1 MSNTFH
7 LADLWEA
14 LTDAGPDDE
23 CLVADPVRHTRKSL
37 DDAANRLAHVLLALN
52 VAPGDHV
59 AIYARNRGEYLESL
73 LGCWKIAARPININW
88 RYVADELR
96 YVMADANI
104 QAIII
109 ERAYLSLLDEIASEF
124 PPLKVVLVLEDGNPI
139 QPTVLTTLDYAASL
153 ASARSDRDFGRV
165 EHRNNDD
172 VYMLYTGGTT
182 GMPKGVM
189 WRHEDFFYGCL
200 MGGNPIGPIAAPAEI
215 KNNATPSFSLDAL
228 VLGPLMHGGGQW
240 LSLIAMFSGN
250 RAIVSTDT
258 SFAPDRVLDLIDRE
272 RPQTIG
278 LIGDAMGRPIAE
290 MALAHPG
297 RWDLSSLI
305 SIGNGGAMLTVSIK
319 AQLMQAFPNAMMTD
333 SFGASETGA
342 AGRAAESDN
351 KAGPA
356 FASDGNTTVL
366 DPDTLEPLKPGSEE
380 IGLLARRGYIPLGYW
395 KDADKTAK
403 TFKTDASG
411 VRWVIPG
418 DFAMLDDQGHVVL
431 LGRGSGCINSGGE
444 KIFPEEVEGAI
455 RSHADVLDAV
465 VVGVPD
471 ERFGQKVV
479 ALVSLRETAELLT
492 LEVLQDHCRTK
503 IAGYKVPRELLL
515 GNAPRTNVGKPDYA
529 TAQSIAL
536 AALTLG

>member
-1 MSNTFH
+1 MSTTFH
-7 LADLWEA
+7 LADLWES
-14 LTDAGPDDE
+14 LTDAGPDAE

-37 DDAANRLAHVLLALN
+37 DDAANRLAHVLRAAD

-59 AIYARNRGEYLESL
+59 AIYARNRAEYMESL
-73 LGCWKIAARPININW
+73 LGCWKIGARPININW

-96 YVMADANI
+96 YVMGDANI
-104 QAIII
+104 RAMII
-109 ERAYLSLLDEIASEF
+109 ERAYLPLLDEIAGEF
-124 PPLKVVLVLEDGNPI
+124 APLKTVLVLEDASPVTPI
-139 QPTVLTTLDYAASL
+139 GLATVSYADAVAASR
-153 ASARSDRDFGRV
+153 ADREFGLV
-165 EHRNNDD
+165 DVRNNDD

-189 WRHEDFFYGCL
+189 WRHQDFFYGCL
-200 MGGNPIGPIAAPAEI
+200 LGGNPLGAISSPEEI
-215 KNNATPSFSLDAL
+215 RNNATPSFVLNAL

-240 LSLIAMFSGN
+240 LSLIAMYSGN
-250 RAIVSTDT
+250 RAIVSTDV
-258 SFAPDRVLDLIDRE
+258 SFAPDRVLDLIHRE

-297 RWDLSSLI
+297 RWDLTSLL

-319 AQLMQAFPNAMMTD
+319 EQLMQAFPNAMMTD

-351 KAGPA
+351 KSGPA
-356 FASDGNTTVL
+356 FASDGDTTVL
-366 DPDTLEPLKPGSEE
+366 DPDTLEPLERGSVET
-380 IGLLARRGYIPLGYW
+380 GLLARRGYIPLGYW
-395 KDADKTAK
+395 NDPEKTAN
-403 TFKTDASG
+403 TFRTDANG
-411 VRWVIPG
+411 VRWVVPG
-418 DFAMLDDQGHVVL
+418 DFAMLDIDGNVVL

-455 RSHADVLDAV
+455 RAHAAVLDAV

-479 ALVSLRETAELLT
+479 ALVALRENSEPLT
-492 LEVLQDHCRTK
+492 LSDLQEHCRTR

-515 GNAPRTNVGKPDYA
+515 GDAPRTNVGKPDYA
-529 TAQSIAL
+529 KAQTIAL
-536 AALTLG
+536 ERLA